1 MPFSEAVLAQ
11 DGKRVGETVVRE
23 ESLIAVG
30 QQESKLASGNLGG
43 KIAAAA
49 TVDPLAV
56 EVGNSVN
63 VEVDPSP
70 GPSPGLGPGPYN
82 GILFP
87 LVGEKQLPESSEP
100 CCETQTSDTITVL
113 DTASQEDTLEVTEL
127 ESTELE
133 STELEVTEVESPEV
147 EDNNIGDYETEIV
160 SGDVV

>member
-1 MPFSEAVLAQ
+1 M
-11 DGKRVGETVVRE
+11 VRE

-43 KIAAAA
+43 KIAAVA

-133 STELEVTEVESPEV
+133 VTELESTELEVTEVESPEV